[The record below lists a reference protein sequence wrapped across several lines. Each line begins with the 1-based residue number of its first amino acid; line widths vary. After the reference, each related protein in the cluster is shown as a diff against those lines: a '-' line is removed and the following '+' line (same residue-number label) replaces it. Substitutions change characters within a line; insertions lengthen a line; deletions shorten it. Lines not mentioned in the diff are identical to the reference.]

1 MIEVKQLK
9 NKLKLLIDIDDQNEK
24 ENLIAKK
31 KQYFFKF
38 IFYFI
43 KLRILN
49 LHFSWIKEIAIK

>member
-31 KQYFFKF
+31 KQYFFNLF
-38 IFYFI
+38 FTS
-43 KLRILN
+43 LN
-49 LHFSWIKEIAIK
+49 

>member
-31 KQYFFKF
+31 KTIFF
-38 IFYFI
+38 
-43 KLRILN
+43 
-49 LHFSWIKEIAIK
+49 

>member
-31 KQYFFKF
+31 KQYFF
-38 IFYFI
+38 
-43 KLRILN
+43 
-49 LHFSWIKEIAIK
+49 